1 MDRRTVIFV
10 LLSTAIFVAWSL
22 FMRKDRPPV
31 DPGAVTGPA
40 DVTRESGA
48 PTADGGPPVSEPAVA
63 RAPTPSVAAAV
74 AEGVRDADATT
85 ITTDAYEVE
94 IVPHTASLRAWRL
107 NEYPRRNPKGRL
119 GTQPVDLIPVNGP
132 DYGGL
137 RINGEPLTWTAAQP
151 HEARIAL
158 ATVADRAVLAYVAQ
172 IENVEITKTF
182 TFRGSNADDLAAGKA
197 GSSDGF
203 AVDVELSFTNL
214 GPDVGSA
221 VAHGYELR
229 WGPGIAMDRE
239 RYDPKGYGVT
249 GGLLSTGEL
258 VSASRVTDLD
268 YAMPGPQDKHGESLD
283 PSDST
288 RTAWAAIHSKYF
300 VAALLAGDLPDNRG
314 DARRARFSEYD
325 AFDGPAPREPARFN
339 LLLNT
344 GKDWLLDEE
353 HFRQAKTTRTLIIPT
368 GKRRLND
375 DIAGLAGKDMEDED
389 ALWKTEDRLA
399 RTYADYG
406 DVMNLLT
413 GARLG
418 VDGFFLDP
426 GEAVVD
432 TFRLYGGPK
441 HTTILSEV
449 TLPDGETPAHM
460 NEIIRYGFTGPLAKG
475 LLWLLKFFHGGLRNY
490 GLAIVLLTLLVRGAM
505 FPISQRSSQSM
516 KQMQQRM
523 KIIQPE
529 LDEVRSK
536 HKSDPQRVNTETL
549 KIYQK
554 YGVNPAGQ
562 LGGCLMIAAQMPIFF
577 AMFSMLR
584 NAAELRG
591 APFMLWIDDL
601 TAPDMLLS
609 VGGFPIRILPLIM
622 TGGTLLQ
629 QKMNPAA
636 GSMAGGQ
643 QRMMMMM
650 PLIFLFMLY
659 NMASGLNLYWGIST
673 LLGVGQQYMV
683 NKYGKSTGEE
693 ELTAQD
699 LERMATKAKKQKR
712 QRRRPAAS
720 RR

>member
-10 LLSTAIFVAWSL
+10 LLSTVIFVAWSL
-22 FMRKDRPPV
+22 FMRKDKPDF
-31 DPGAVTGPA
+31 DPGSATSPA
-40 DVTRESGA
+40 DVTQESPAGAAEGGGFDLAPIVTPAPASGA
-48 PTADGGPPVSEPAVA
+48 TVDI
-63 RAPTPSVAAAV
+63 
-74 AEGVRDADATT
+74 AEAVRDASATT
-85 ITTDAYEVE
+85 IITDAYEVE
-94 IVPHTASLRAWRL
+94 IVAHTASLRAWRL

-119 GTQPVDLIPVNGP
+119 GTRPVDLIPVNGP

-137 RINGEPLTWTAAQP
+137 RINGESLAWTAAQP
-151 HEARIAL
+151 HAERISL
-158 ATVADRAVLAYVAQ
+158 ATVSDAAVLAYVAQ
-172 IENVEITKTF
+172 VGSVEITKTF
-182 TFRGSNADDLAAGKA
+182 TFRGSNAVDLAAGKE

-203 AVDVELSFTNL
+203 GVDVELTFTNL
-214 GPDVGSA
+214 GPDVGST

-239 RYDPKGYGVT
+239 RYDPKGYGVV

-268 YAMPGPQDKHGESLD
+268 YAEPGPQDKHGESLD
-283 PSDST
+283 PSDTT

-300 VAALLAGDLPDNRG
+300 LAALLAGDLPDNRG
-314 DARRARFSEYD
+314 NSRRARFSEYD
-325 AFDGPAPREPARFN
+325 AYNTPAPREPARFN
-339 LLLNT
+339 TLLST
-344 GKDWLLDEE
+344 GKDWLLDDE
-353 HFRQAKTTRTLIIPT
+353 HFGQAKTTKTLIIPT

-375 DIAGLAGKDMEDED
+375 DVASMAAKDMEDAD
-389 ALWKTEDRLA
+389 ALRKTEQRLA

-413 GARLG
+413 GTRLE
-418 VDGFFLDP
+418 VQGFYLDP
-426 GEAVVD
+426 GETITD
-432 TFRLYGGPK
+432 TFRMYGGPK

-460 NEIIRYGFTGPLAKG
+460 DEIIRYGFTGPLAKG
-475 LLWLLKFFHGGLRNY
+475 LLWLLKFFHRGLGNY
-490 GLAIVLLTLLVRGAM
+490 GLAIVVLTLIVRGAM
-505 FPISQRSSQSM
+505 FPISQRSSQGM
-516 KQMQQRM
+516 KKMQARM
-523 KIIQPE
+523 KIIQPD
-529 LDEVRSK
+529 LDAVRSK
-536 HKSDPQRVNTETL
+536 HKADPQRVNTETL

-562 LGGCLMIAAQMPIFF
+562 LGGCLMIGAQMPIFF

-591 APFMLWIDDL
+591 APFMFWIDDL

-693 ELTAQD
+693 EMTAQD

-712 QRRRPAAS
+712 QRRRPATS